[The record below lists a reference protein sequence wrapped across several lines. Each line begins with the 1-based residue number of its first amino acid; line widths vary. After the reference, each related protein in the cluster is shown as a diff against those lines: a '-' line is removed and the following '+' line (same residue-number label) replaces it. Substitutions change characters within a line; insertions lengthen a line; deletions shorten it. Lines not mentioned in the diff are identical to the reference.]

1 MPCELRDRLFLRYN
15 DLVLEHA
22 ACSLRLADVAEI
34 GNHTYFRIERRR
46 TQRIFDNVRVARAQV
61 AKHECGTPD
70 KDCSA

>member
-1 MPCELRDRLFLRYN
+1 MPCELRDKLFLRYN

-46 TQRIFDNVRVARAQV
+46 ARRIFDGAPAFV
-61 AKHECGTPD
+61 KPD
-70 KDCSA
+70 RRDGPRPPSR